1 MKKKKIGRFP
11 GEKNQPANAEDV
23 EKNGIFDGPNPSE
36 ESLGAGRLPSMSNLP
51 EVKKDELKKPS
62 RSKRRH
68 SNTANLPGIRHAT
81 ALNLGQ
87 SQSSLD
93 NLRGFKD
100 PITDIDTLT
109 SLHLAVAEVLLE
121 SEKFTIFY
129 VSFPNGAMVEDRF
142 GWEALEALTGSTTH
156 VLRRTVTQL
165 RSDRGAAA
173 LNRAFADDLVII
185 CPSDSTDFH
194 VRHQLAEGLARH
206 ISVLDDDLAS
216 VSKVYVGM
224 AQSRQVP
231 RIHPERLVYRTLQRA
246 MHNAMDVGQ
255 HMREAQAR
263 LLETS
268 MKQNDFMLH
277 YQPIVKCSDLSIFG
291 HEALVRCTT
300 RELASPLVL
309 FDIAEKTNKA
319 RKLSRLLRRMT
330 AEAVHKMPT
339 GHLMFMNLHPDDLAD
354 PDLLD
359 PPVWLTSLAKRM
371 VLEITERAAIDDFQL
386 FRTRLAALREV
397 GFVVAIDDLGS
408 GYSALNTVAELEP
421 EIIKL
426 DMLLMRGI
434 EDSHI
439 RRDLVGK
446 MISFAHNIG
455 CQVVAEGIETRTQM
469 NVVRD
474 LGCHLMQGFYLARPA
489 PEFLENVEISIN

>member
-1 MKKKKIGRFP
+1 MKKKIGRFP
-11 GEKNQPANAEDV
+11 NQKGELLSENGLENNRISDGRDRFLGPADET
-23 EKNGIFDGPNPSE
+23 
-36 ESLGAGRLPSMSNLP
+36 RMPSMTDLP
-51 EVKKDELKKPS
+51 EIKAKREEKKN
-62 RSKRRH
+62 RSATHR
-68 SNTANLPGIRHAT
+68 SDTMNLPGIRHAE
-81 ALNLGQ
+81 ALNLDLP
-87 SQSSLD
+87 QSSLD
-93 NLRGFKD
+93 NRRAFKD
-100 PITDIDTLT
+100 PITDVDTLT
-109 SLHLAVAEVLLE
+109 SLHQAVAEVLLQ
-121 SEKFTIFY
+121 SETFTIFY
-129 VSFPNGAMVEDRF
+129 VSFPNGKMVEDRF
-142 GWEALEALTGSTTH
+142 GWEALEALTGSTSH
-156 VLRRTVTQL
+156 VLRQTVSQI
-165 RSDRGAAA
+165 RSDRGAAS
-173 LNRAFADDLVII
+173 LNRTFADDFVII
-185 CPSDSTDFH
+185 CPSDSTDFQ

-206 ISVLDDDLAS
+206 ISVLDDDLSS

-224 AQSRQVP
+224 AQDRQVP
-231 RIHPERLVYRTLQRA
+231 RIHPERLVYRTLQKA
-246 MHNAMDVGQ
+246 MHSAMDVGQ

-277 YQPIVKCSDLSIFG
+277 YQPIVNCSDLSIFG

-330 AEAVHKMPT
+330 AEAVHKMPE

-371 VLEITERAAIDDFQL
+371 VLEVTERAAIEDFQL
-386 FRTRLAALREV
+386 FRKRLSTLREL

-434 EDSHI
+434 EESHI

-455 CQVVAEGIETRTQM
+455 CRVVAEGIETKSQM

-474 LGCHLMQGFYLARPA
+474 LGCHLMQGFYLARPS
-489 PEFLENVEISIN
+489 PEFLDKVPVSPD